1 MSTGPKQALYAE
13 FAVVARALGSAHRL
27 EILEHLAQ
35 GERGV
40 DLLAERVGLSIANAS
55 QHLQQLKRAGMVT
68 SRRDG
73 KFVLHRLADD
83 RVLDLMHA
91 LFDIGERNVAEVD
104 QIIRRYFSARDSME
118 PVSREELVRRS
129 RDGLVTILDCP
140 PARRIQGGASAGR
153 RQHSLGRSRN
163 PPRRTRSRTRDR
175 CLLSR
180 RLLHLVLR
188 GCRGAAPP
196 RLCRATAQRRLS
208 GVEGD
213 RPAGE
218 PSDLTNRPPKETAMR
233 TLLILNDAPYGTER
247 VYNGLR
253 LAQALGKHAPEGTV
267 TVFLMA
273 DAVLSARAGQRPLTA
288 TTTSRR
294 CSNGSPPSEA
304 RCSSAEPAWTRA
316 ACRPTK

>member
-40 DLLAERVGLSIANAS
+40 DSLAERVGLSIANAS

-129 RDGLVTILDCP
+129 RDGLVTILDVRP
-140 PARRIQGGASAGR
+140 PDEFKAGHLPGAVNIPLADLETRLVELDRAREIVAY
-153 RQHSLGRSRN
+153 
-163 PPRRTRSRTRDR
+163 
-175 CLLSR
+175 
-180 RLLHLVLR
+180 
-188 GCRGAAPP
+188 CRGAYCILSFEAVAAL
-196 RLCRATAQRRLS
+196 RRRGFAARRLRD
-208 GVEGD
+208 GFPEWK
-213 RPAGE
+213 A
-218 PSDLTNRPPKETAMR
+218 T
-233 TLLILNDAPYGTER
+233 
-247 VYNGLR
+247 GLPVS
-253 LAQALGKHAPEGTV
+253 QAT
-267 TVFLMA
+267 
-273 DAVLSARAGQRPLTA
+273 
-288 TTTSRR
+288 
-294 CSNGSPPSEA
+294 
-304 RCSSAEPAWTRA
+304 
-316 ACRPTK
+316 